1 MKWGNRV
8 NAVTLCD
15 FFTARPF
22 TNANSGADTAY
33 NTYSLPRINNY
44 RHALGF

>member
-1 MKWGNRV
+1 MTQSNRV

-22 TNANSGADTAY
+22 LNANTGADTAY
-33 NTYSLPRINNY
+33 NTSLPRINNY